1 MFRSLTKERV
11 INLTQLKL
19 SARLKANIRYSFCL
33 HAFRNTSC
41 RHRFTL
47 KAGKIKRNL
56 INILKVP
63 ELFTIDK
70 QVYDEF
76 EDVKIFDGLRLT
88 TKYMS

>member
-1 MFRSLTKERV
+1 MERV

-56 INILKVP
+56 MNILKVP
-63 ELFTIDK
+63 ERCAYFTIDK